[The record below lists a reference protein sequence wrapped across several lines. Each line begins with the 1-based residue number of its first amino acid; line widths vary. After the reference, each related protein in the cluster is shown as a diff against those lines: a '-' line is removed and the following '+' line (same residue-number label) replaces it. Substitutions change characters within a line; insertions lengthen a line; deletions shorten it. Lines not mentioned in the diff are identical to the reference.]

1 MYRLPIYRLLIVCA
15 TAVASLSHAATY
27 SISGQAG
34 CEAIPGATW
43 TGADSRCHLGA
54 DLTLAAGDTLTV
66 VSPAGL
72 RVPAGIFLVNNGGL
86 LRVQLGGKLFVA
98 GGTVYHLA
106 GTVDNDG
113 FWDIREATSAV
124 VISEGA
130 LFDNGNQVHLNQGR
144 FDNYGRLNQSSG
156 ASYFSIDAGAI
167 LRNFGA
173 LSNAAYAD
181 VYSEGRIENTG
192 SITNFGTIENHCGEL
207 VNTGT
212 WIGNAPVNPHCW
224 RGGAGGL
231 WSTPSNWSN
240 GIVPPANGSIVVMS
254 GTATL
259 DFSLDF
265 SGFML
270 LELGHVVI
278 APGVTFTNHGTVR
291 VSGGSNFP
299 GTTSLRNQGTF
310 INEATL
316 ENSNHFIN
324 EGVFANNRTIRAG
337 GSTGLFI
344 NSGTWGNQPTGVV
357 TSQGIDNG
365 ASGLMVNY
373 GALTLTLSQN
383 FNDGRVINYSSGAFW
398 LDNRLRNRAGG
409 SIVNFGTLN
418 VTHRLTSPAGIDNEA
433 GARVQN
439 EAGAALNIT
448 AADAYINNAGL
459 VRNNG
464 VLGNAGLLNNTG
476 VVCGT
481 GTILGNAVTGN
492 PPVIACVPSAN
503 AGPDQSVGE
512 GAAVTLDGSA
522 SSSPQGSPLAYAWTQ
537 TAGPPVP
544 LAGSGTARPTFTA
557 PYVIATTVLSFRLVV
572 NDGYESSIA
581 DFVDVLVGST
591 NSAPVA
597 DAGNDRT
604 AKPGTAVTLDS
615 SNTYDPDGN
624 AIVSYEWTQVAGP
637 AATLVPG
644 PNAANPSFVAPAAIG
659 SALVFKLRASDGMES
674 SVPSAGT
681 DTTVADT
688 VAVTIVDNSRPVAVT
703 GADLAV
709 AESALVLLDGGA
721 SHDSDTGDVL
731 SYQWRQLAGPPVA
744 LSNATNPVASF
755 TAPFVAAGMATTLTF
770 ELVVADNDPFNPLS
784 SLPRTINV
792 GIYNVNDPPRCDLA
806 APGVASLSP
815 PDGRMATVDI
825 KGVADDGASG
835 MGFTVR
841 ITGVRQDEPV
851 TGLTPAD
858 PSPDAVI
865 VAGGAGPDTVQLRRE
880 RWARGNGRVYSIAF
894 TAHDG
899 WEGCSGVVKVEV
911 PARRNDA
918 AVDDGPLHDSTAP

>member
-15 TAVASLSHAATY
+15 TAVASLSHATTY

-43 TGADSRCHLGA
+43 NAADSRCDLGMN
-54 DLTLAAGDTLTV
+54 LTLAAGDTLTV
-66 VSPAGL
+66 MSPAGL

-113 FWDIREATSAV
+113 FWDVREATSAV
-124 VISEGA
+124 VVSAGA

-144 FDNYGRLNQSSG
+144 IDNYGRFNQSAGISYLGIGRG
-156 ASYFSIDAGAI
+156 ATF
-167 LRNFGA
+167 RNFA
-173 LSNAAYAD
+173 TLSNVAFAD
-181 VYSEGRIENTG
+181 VYSEGRFESSG
-192 SITNFGTIENHCGEL
+192 AITNFGTIENHCGEF
-207 VNTGT
+207 VNSGT
-212 WIGNAPVNPHCW
+212 WIGNAPINPHCW
-224 RGGAGGL
+224 RGGSGL

-240 GIVPPANGSIVVMS
+240 GVVPPANGSIVVGS

-259 DFSLDF
+259 DFSVGF
-265 SGFML
+265 SGFLL
-270 LELGHVVI
+270 LELGHVVV

-291 VSGGSNFP
+291 VSGGGNFP

-316 ENSNHFIN
+316 ENGNHFIN
-324 EGVFANNRTIRAG
+324 EGVFSNNRTVRAG

-357 TSQGIDNG
+357 TSQGIDN
-365 ASGLMVNY
+365 APSGLMVNY
-373 GALTLTLSQN
+373 GALTLTLSQSYN
-383 FNDGRVINYSSGAFW
+383 GGRVINYGSGAFW

-418 VTHRLTSPAGIDNEA
+418 VTHRLTFAAGIDNEA

-439 EAGAALNIT
+439 EAGAALNIS

-464 VLGNAGLLNNTG
+464 VVGNAGILNNTG

-481 GTILGNAVTGN
+481 GTILGHAVAGN
-492 PPVIACVPSAN
+492 PPVIACLPSAN
-503 AGPDQSVGE
+503 AGSDQSVGE
-512 GAAVTLDGSA
+512 GATVTLDGSA
-522 SSSPQGSPLAYAWTQ
+522 SASPQGTPLAYAWTQ
-537 TAGPPVP
+537 TGGMPV
-544 LAGSGTARPTFTA
+544 LLNGAGTARPTFSA
-557 PYVIATTVLSFRLVV
+557 PYVVATTALSFRLVV
-572 NDGYESSIA
+572 NDGYETSAA
-581 DFVDVLVGST
+581 DFVDVLVAST
-591 NSAPVA
+591 NAAPVA

-604 AKPGTAVTLDS
+604 AKPGTVVTLDG
-615 SNTYDPDGN
+615 SNSYDPDGT
-624 AIVSYEWTQVAGP
+624 AIAFYEWTQVAGP

-644 PNAANPSFVAPAAIG
+644 PNAASPSFTAPAATG
-659 SALVFKLRASDGMES
+659 SVLVFKLRTSDGTES
-674 SVPSAGT
+674 SVPSGGA
-681 DTTVADT
+681 DSSLADT
-688 VAVTIVDNSRPVAVT
+688 VAVTIVDNSRPVAMT

-709 AESALVLLDGGA
+709 AETSLVLLDGGA
-721 SHDSDTGDVL
+721 SHDSDAGDVL

-744 LSNATNPVASF
+744 LNNAASPTASF
-755 TAPFVAAGMATTLTF
+755 TAPFVAAGATTTLTF
-770 ELVVADNDPFNPLS
+770 ELVVADNDALNPLS

-792 GIYNVNDPPRCDLA
+792 GIYNMNDPPRCDLA
-806 APGVASLSP
+806 APSIASLSP
-815 PDGRMATVDI
+815 PDGRMAALGIT
-825 KGVADDGASG
+825 GVADDGASG
-835 MGFTVR
+835 MAFTVR
-841 ITGVRQDEPV
+841 ITAVHQDEPV
-851 TGLTPAD
+851 SGLTPAD

-880 RWARGNGRVYSIAF
+880 RWARGNGRVYTVAF
-894 TAHDG
+894 SAHDG
-899 WEGCSGVVKVEV
+899 WEGCSGIVRVEV
-911 PARRNDA
+911 PAKRNDA
-918 AVDDGPLHDSTAP
+918 AVDEGPLHDSTRN